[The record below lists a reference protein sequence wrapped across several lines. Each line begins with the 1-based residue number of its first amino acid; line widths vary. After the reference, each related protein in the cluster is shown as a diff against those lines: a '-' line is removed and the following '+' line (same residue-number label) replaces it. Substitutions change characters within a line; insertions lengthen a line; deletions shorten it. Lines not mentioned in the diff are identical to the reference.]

1 MQTPQTPFS
10 SIEDLIE
17 GMDLP
22 TLPPEGSPEWILD
35 MAYDAATSA
44 AIKAHGACKDQADCG
59 GAWVVINDCQS
70 AFARFLKQS
79 ETGDRHFEGGWR
91 VPLCQGLRTQ
101 SRVIYE
107 AACRA
112 FVEVLEQHGIK
123 AWVFNYID

>member
-35 MAYDAATSA
+35 MAFDAATSA
-44 AIKAHGACKDQADCG
+44 AQRAHEACDDHSDCG
-59 GAWVVINDCQS
+59 GAWVVIDDGRS

-79 ETGDRHFEGGWR
+79 GMGDRHYEGGWR
-91 VPLCQGLRTQ
+91 LSLCQGLRVQ
-101 SRVIYE
+101 SRIIFEE
-107 AACRA
+107 ACHA
-112 FVEVLEQHGIK
+112 FVEVMEQHGIK
-123 AWVFNYID
+123 AWVYSYMD